1 MADALDLGS
10 SGQPWGFESPPSHQF
25 IKIKDKEMKVEIKEI
40 NSCKKELE
48 IEVPLEVV
56 NREYENAY
64 NTLNKRVKISG
75 FRKGKTPRK
84 ILERYYKSNIESD
97 VLQKLVSDSY
107 LKIVEENKIKA
118 LGQPKIDNV
127 ELEMDKPLRYTATVE
142 ILPKIEVSEYKGLEF
157 TKKIIKVS
165 EKDVDEELERLREQS
180 AKFEVSEQKSIEKYD
195 YVVISF
201 ERFINNTL
209 DEEGKKENLSLSI
222 GYNMTYPELER
233 ELIGMK
239 KGEEK
244 EIEINFPQDFKEKKI
259 AGKEVKFKVR
269 INEVKK
275 RILPD
280 LDDDFAKEVGDCN
293 NLGELR
299 NKLKEEII
307 KSEQHRA
314 ETLLKKESIDKLVEL
329 NNIEVPQ
336 ILVDERVRLMFFDT
350 QQRLKYQG
358 IKLED
363 AAIELDKVKE
373 PFIGPAT
380 TEVKGDLILDRIAE
394 IENISVSDEEVEK
407 RVKEI
412 SKSVNQ
418 NYLVFKQQLIKNKGI
433 DRLKDNLKKEK
444 NLDFLINHSKINEE
458 IVERQEILNKSDKGK
473 GK

>member
-1 MADALDLGS
+1 
-10 SGQPWGFESPPSHQF
+10 
-25 IKIKDKEMKVEIKEI
+25 MKVEIKEI
-40 NSCKKELE
+40 NSCMKELD
-48 IEVPLEVV
+48 IEVSSEIV
-56 NREYENAY
+56 NREYQNAY

-75 FRKGKTPRK
+75 FRKGKAPRK
-84 ILERYYKSNIESD
+84 ILERYYKSNVESD

-107 LKIVEENKIKA
+107 LKIVEENKIEA

-165 EKDVDEELERLREQS
+165 EKDVDEELQRLREQS
-180 AKFEVSEQKSIEKYD
+180 AKFEVNEQKSIEKHD
-195 YVVISF
+195 YVVLSF
-201 ERFINNTL
+201 DRFINNVL
-209 DEEGKKENLSLSI
+209 DEEGRKENLSLSI
-222 GYNMTYPELER
+222 GYNMTYPELEQ

-244 EIEINFPQDFKEKKI
+244 EIEISFPKDFKKKI

-269 INEVKK
+269 IDEVKK

-280 LDDDFAKEVGDCN
+280 LDEDFAKEVGDCN
-293 NLGELR
+293 NLDELI
-299 NKLKEEII
+299 NKLKEEMV
-307 KSEQHRA
+307 KSEQYRA
-314 ETLLKKESIDKLVEL
+314 EALLKQEVIDKLVEL

-336 ILVDERVRLMFFDT
+336 ILIDERVRLMFFET
-350 QQRLKYQG
+350 QKRLKYQG

-394 IENISVSDEEVEK
+394 IEDVSVSDEEVEK

-412 SKSVNQ
+412 SKSMNQ
-418 NYLVFKQQLIKNKGI
+418 NYLVFKQQLIENKGI
-433 DRLKDNLKKEK
+433 DKLKDNLKREK
-444 NLDFLINHSKINEE
+444 TLDFLLNHSKINEE
-458 IVERQEILNKSDKGK
+458 IVERQEILNKGPKGE